1 MTILLRILPTIV
13 LDSPCS
19 LLEAEGVF
27 LMAITSLGTVHVW
40 NTSLARVVFPA
51 LSLST
56 LLTSASTAAEPH
68 PMITT
73 SAILPNGAPLI
84 ALSSGSTHSYD
95 VDLASWIRLSDTWW
109 SKGSDFWENRR
120 GKAVTSGRGVIRG
133 IESAINDIVV
143 DSALDLTGED
153 SSDSEAD
160 GDESSSRRKTIPEG
174 TAAEQVGKQEMFRLA
189 VSLGHME
196 IRMKGAVALESAGEY
211 RGFLSAYAKKLA
223 EEGFRNKAEELIKEL
238 LGPVYLYVSRCFYLI
253 VAPFADCGFLG

>member
-1 MTILLRILPTIV
+1 
-13 LDSPCS
+13 
-19 LLEAEGVF
+19 
-27 LMAITSLGTVHVW
+27 MAITSLGTVHVW
-40 NTSLARVVFPA
+40 NTSLAKVVFPS

-56 LLTSASTAAEPH
+56 LLTSSSTATEPH

-143 DSALDLTGED
+143 DSALDMNVDD
-153 SSDSEAD
+153 SDDSEAD
-160 GDESSSRRKTIPEG
+160 GDETSTRRKTIPEG
-174 TAAEQVGKQEMFRLA
+174 TPVEQVGKQEMFRTA

-196 IRMKGAVALESAGEY
+196 VRMKGAVALESAAEY
-211 RGFLSAYAKKLA
+211 KVFLSTYAKKLA

-238 LGPVYLYVSRCFYLI
+238 LGPVYLYVACYLHL
-253 VAPFADCGFLG
+253 VSAQLLTKD